1 MGDHKDDIFG
11 YETAND
17 FSYNVLKN
25 NAWKNRRTPTVA
37 EQMLWENIRSNKL
50 GIHFRRQHVIGNY
63 IVDFVCMRNRLVIEV
78 DGKYHNGSQQIEAD
92 NYRTW
97 YLAERGYRVIRFTN
111 EEVTTDIE
119 KVITTIIHNL

>member
-1 MGDHKDDIFG
+1 MGDVKDGIFG

-17 FSYNVLKN
+17 FSYNVLKS

-37 EQMLWENIRSNKL
+37 EQMLWEKIRSNKL

-63 IVDFVCMRNRLVIEV
+63 IVDFVCMGNRLVIEI
-78 DGKYHNGSQQIEAD
+78 DGKYHNNGQQKEAD

-111 EEVTTDIE
+111 EEVTTDKE